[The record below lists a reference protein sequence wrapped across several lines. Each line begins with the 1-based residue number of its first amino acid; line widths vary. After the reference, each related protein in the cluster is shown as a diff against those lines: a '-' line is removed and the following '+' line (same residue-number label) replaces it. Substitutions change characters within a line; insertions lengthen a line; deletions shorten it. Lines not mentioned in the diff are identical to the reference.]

1 MCQKSY
7 NSHNLHNIY
16 LMLKLYL
23 KYDERMI
30 DMEVK
35 RSIILKRSIVSLVVI
50 CIMFS
55 SFAFASVKVSATTEE
70 VNLNSVESKMIDAAA
85 GYTVYGLTAK
95 IKVKNIAYVK
105 KVTLHYK
112 DSLYDRWQ
120 DCEAKYE
127 GASNDGYEIWTVT
140 QAFVGD
146 YIQYAIK
153 YEVNGQTYWDN
164 NSGKDYFTFKDGVTI
179 GM

>member
-1 MCQKSY
+1 
-7 NSHNLHNIY
+7 
-16 LMLKLYL
+16 
-23 KYDERMI
+23 MI

-35 RSIILKRSIVSLVVI
+35 RNIILKRSIVSLVVI
-50 CIMFS
+50 CMMFS

-70 VNLNSVESKMIDAAA
+70 VSLSSVESKMIDAAA
-85 GYTVYGLTAK
+85 GYTVYELTAK
-95 IKVKNIAYVK
+95 IKVKNLAYAK

-164 NSGKDYFTFKDGVTI
+164 NSGRDYFTFKDGVTI